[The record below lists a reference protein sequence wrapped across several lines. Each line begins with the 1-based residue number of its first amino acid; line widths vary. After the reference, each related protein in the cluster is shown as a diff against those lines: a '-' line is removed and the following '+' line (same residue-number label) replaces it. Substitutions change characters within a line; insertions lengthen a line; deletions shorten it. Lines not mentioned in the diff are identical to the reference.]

1 MTSLEWTGYLP
12 AVVSAVH
19 ALGVVLRLCW
29 ERVPGGGG
37 PGGSRTAGGR
47 GGLEKRHA
55 KWREKCR
62 CDGGPLV
69 VRVGVATPP
78 PVSVPLQVVVTVEVV
93 PGGGMAGEE
102 WGPW

>member
-1 MTSLEWTGYLP
+1 M
-12 AVVSAVH
+12 
-19 ALGVVLRLCW
+19 
-29 ERVPGGGG
+29 
-37 PGGSRTAGGR
+37 
-47 GGLEKRHA
+47 
-55 KWREKCR
+55 
-62 CDGGPLV
+62 